1 MYMKL
6 YKVLKAPHIT
16 EQSSQLSQDLKQI
29 VFKVDK
35 GANKREIKK
44 AVENLFNVTVVK
56 VTTSVVKGKTKRNRF
71 GAYKRSDYKKAF
83 VSLIISLNFS
93 LKIPSL
99 KTGSVPAA
107 L

>member
-1 MYMKL
+1 MDMKL
-6 YKVLKAPHIT
+6 YKVIKAPHIT

-56 VTTSVVKGKTKRNRF
+56 VTKNKRIIRFIKTRTSK
-71 GAYKRSDYKKAF
+71 
-83 VSLIISLNFS
+83 L
-93 LKIPSL
+93 
-99 KTGSVPAA
+99 
-107 L
+107 

>member
-1 MYMKL
+1 MDMKL

-71 GAYKRSDYKKAF
+71 GVCLLYTS
-83 VSLIISLNFS
+83 
-93 LKIPSL
+93 PSPRDGL
-99 KTGSVPAA
+99 LSRMPSSA
-107 L
+107 